1 MAALTLQQVPVTG
14 LDIGALAAAT
24 GGGDTVQ
31 VTANEMGGWDSAPA
45 CLVFRN
51 GDAASKTVTIG
62 AAAPVTVAAGAIGI
76 FPLKTG
82 QGGANIAITYS
93 AVVSCTVG
101 AFQLP

>member
-1 MAALTLQQVPVTG
+1 MAALTLQQIPVTG
-14 LDIGALAAAT
+14 LDIGTLAAAA

-31 VTANEMGGWDSAPA
+31 VTANEVGGWDVAAA
-45 CLVFRN
+45 CLIFRN

-62 AAAPVTVAAGAIGI
+62 SASPVTVAAGAIGI

-82 QGGANIAITYS
+82 HYGQNIAVTYS
-93 AVVSCTVG
+93 AVTSCTVG